1 MNILNVN
8 TILYLISNLFRIY
21 IIFKFIN
28 VFFDRT
34 TTNKRIEIESLS
46 MYFIINSLVH
56 IFFESP
62 LMNLSSNLLL
72 FFALTFIYPG
82 KLSTRLISTALI
94 YSVNM
99 CLDGI
104 AYNFIKAVN
113 TIYDIEIITGV
124 ISNLALYL
132 FVLVFEKA
140 INHKNKY
147 NVSVFQWFAV
157 FCIPVGSI
165 IIVSTLLLSNYKT
178 ISSIL
183 SVTCLLGI
191 NVMIFYLY
199 DMLIKFYAEKYEKE
213 LLRQQN
219 NSYINQ
225 FEIIKQSQD
234 NIAMMRHDM
243 KNHIFKFQDIVQKG
257 EKQDILDYLKSTLE
271 FIDVSNQYVNSQ
283 NLDVDSILNYK
294 IHEAKKT
301 GAVVDAIVNI
311 PNKLRIDSFGLNV
324 ILGNLMD
331 NAIYAIKNSE
341 NKKIK
346 IEIEFDRNILYII
359 IANSHSGRILSR
371 NGQLQTTK
379 KDKDNHGIGLRSVET
394 VVKKYDGIID
404 IDYDDS
410 DFMVSILLYNIV
422 KKN

>member
-1 MNILNVN
+1 MDILNIN
-8 TILYLISNLFRIY
+8 NILYLISNLFGVYVILR
-21 IIFKFIN
+21 FMN
-28 VFFDRT
+28 VFFDRNN
-34 TTNKRIEIESLS
+34 TNKRVEIESLS
-46 MYFIINSLVH
+46 IYFIINSLVH

-94 YSVNM
+94 YSENM
-99 CLDGI
+99 CLKGI
-104 AYNFIKAVN
+104 VYNFMKEVN
-113 TIYDIEIITGV
+113 TIHEIAIIADI
-124 ISNLALYL
+124 ISNLVLYL
-132 FVLVFEKA
+132 FVLVFDKV

-147 NVSVFQWFAV
+147 DANVLQWVAV
-157 FCIPVGSI
+157 FSIPVGSI
-165 IIVSTLLLSNYKT
+165 IIASTLLLSNYRT
-178 ISSIL
+178 IPSLL
-183 SVTCLLGI
+183 SLTCLLGI

-199 DMLIKFYAEKYEKE
+199 DMLIKFYEEKYEKE
-213 LLRQQN
+213 LLRQQS

-243 KNHIFKFQDIVQKG
+243 KNHIFKFQDIMQKG
-257 EKQDILDYLKSTLE
+257 GKQDILDYLESTLE

-294 IHEAKKT
+294 IHEAKKA
-301 GAVVDAIVNI
+301 GAVVDIVVNI
-311 PNKLRIDSFGLNV
+311 PNKLRIDSFDLNV

-331 NAIYAIKNSE
+331 NAIYAIKNSKSKE
-341 NKKIK
+341 IK

-359 IANSHSGRILSR
+359 ITNTYSGRILSR
-371 NGQLQTTK
+371 NGKLQSTK

-394 VVKKYDGIID
+394 VVRKYDGIMD

-410 DFMVSILLYNIV
+410 NFTVSILLYNFI
-422 KKN
+422 